1 MVDWWRR
8 CRRRVLD
15 EKKRMLKENEGQM
28 DELKRMVEEVQEES
42 RRKLEAMEKM
52 LEDRKSVEHVGVGQ
66 ATCVVGMAAFLTA
79 I

>member
-1 MVDWWRR
+1 M
-8 CRRRVLD
+8 D
-15 EKKRMLKENEGQM
+15 EKKRMLKENEGLM

-66 ATCVVGMAAFLTA
+66 APCVVGMAAFLTA